1 MKAILYW
8 LETNSSRAW
17 MIARLWLFALHHSV
31 THHVCPTSP
40 GQRTPSCFKASPR
53 TKPFSQSS
61 VHYQGI
67 NVLHVFSSSF
77 FFPSQIKKSL
87 SISTSLNILNQVQ
100 AGMPCQKNIF
110 CCIFSCLG
118 VGMWMFVKY
127 FSKYFLC
134 VLNFPMTSS
143 SYDTLW
149 FSLQWT
155 TGVAENNGLGE
166 GGGQLLSI
174 AVFVYHLI
182 YNTVPSA
189 SHNQLK
195 DGRAGEAPHQSQKFT
210 SKGRDAFEDLPHP
223 WKSSPRMQGQI

>member
-1 MKAILYW
+1 M
-8 LETNSSRAW
+8 
-17 MIARLWLFALHHSV
+17 
-31 THHVCPTSP
+31 
-40 GQRTPSCFKASPR
+40 
-53 TKPFSQSS
+53 
-61 VHYQGI
+61 
-67 NVLHVFSSSF
+67 F
-77 FFPSQIKKSL
+77 FHRPDKRKRL
-87 SISTSLNILNQVQ
+87 SISMSLNIWNRDWIS
-100 AGMPCQKNIF
+100 AGRHGMPTNILR
-110 CCIFSCLG
+110 CLFSCLPM
-118 VGMWMFVKY
+118 GMWMCVKY
-127 FSKYFLC
+127 FSQYFLC

-155 TGVAENNGLGE
+155 TGVVENNGLGE
-166 GGGQLLSI
+166 EVLLLSI

>member
-1 MKAILYW
+1 MQFFNWSDRIK
-8 LETNSSRAW
+8 
-17 MIARLWLFALHHSV
+17 RLSMSMNLNI
-31 THHVCPTSP
+31 
-40 GQRTPSCFKASPR
+40 FK
-53 TKPFSQSS
+53 QDW
-61 VHYQGI
+61 
-67 NVLHVFSSSF
+67 
-77 FFPSQIKKSL
+77 
-87 SISTSLNILNQVQ
+87 ISTGRHSML
-100 AGMPCQKNIF
+100 KNIF
-110 CCIFSCLG
+110 RCLFSCLR
-118 VGMWMFVKY
+118 VGLWMSVKY
-127 FSKYFLC
+127 FSQYFPC
-134 VLNFPMTSS
+134 FPMTSS

-155 TGVAENNGLGE
+155 TDVVENNGLGE
-166 GGGQLLSI
+166 EVRLLSI

>member
-1 MKAILYW
+1 
-8 LETNSSRAW
+8 
-17 MIARLWLFALHHSV
+17 
-31 THHVCPTSP
+31 
-40 GQRTPSCFKASPR
+40 
-53 TKPFSQSS
+53 
-61 VHYQGI
+61 
-67 NVLHVFSSSF
+67 
-77 FFPSQIKKSL
+77 
-87 SISTSLNILNQVQ
+87 
-100 AGMPCQKNIF
+100 
-110 CCIFSCLG
+110 
-118 VGMWMFVKY
+118 
-127 FSKYFLC
+127 
-134 VLNFPMTSS
+134 MTSS

-155 TGVAENNGLGE
+155 TDVVENNGLGE
-166 GGGQLLSI
+166 EVRLLSI